1 MPDANKVRFGLKNLH
16 RAEVKRDEAGKV
28 TFGEPVKMPGAVSIS
43 FTPEGSDAQDF
54 YADDEVYYTIDGT
67 NGGYSAELVIARLG
81 DDDRKELLGEVTDD
95 DGVMYETTDSK
106 APEYAYLM
114 EMQGNHC
121 PIAFW
126 FYCGK
131 ASRISM
137 NANTK
142 GDSVE
147 VDTDTVSLRFTGVE
161 LEYGTET
168 KSFIQAHMEK
178 TDTNADKYAAFM
190 KAVRVP
196 NVAGE

>member
-1 MPDANKVRFGLKNLH
+1 MADANKVRFGLKNLH
-16 RAEVKRDEAGKV
+16 RAEVKRDPSGTV

-54 YADDEVYYTIDGT
+54 YADDTVYYTVDGT
-67 NGGYSAELVIARLG
+67 NGGYSAELVVARLG
-81 DDDRKELLGEVTDD
+81 DEDRQALLGEIVDD
-95 DGVMYETTDSK
+95 DGVMFESTDSK

-114 EMQGNHC
+114 EMQGNNC

-147 VDTDTVSLRFTGVE
+147 VDTDTVSLRFTAVD
-161 LEYGTET
+161 LPYGEET
-168 KSFIQAHMEK
+168 LSFIQAHMEK
-178 TDTNADKYAAFM
+178 TDKNADKYAEFM
-190 KAVRVP
+190 KAVRMP
-196 NVAGE
+196 NKAGE